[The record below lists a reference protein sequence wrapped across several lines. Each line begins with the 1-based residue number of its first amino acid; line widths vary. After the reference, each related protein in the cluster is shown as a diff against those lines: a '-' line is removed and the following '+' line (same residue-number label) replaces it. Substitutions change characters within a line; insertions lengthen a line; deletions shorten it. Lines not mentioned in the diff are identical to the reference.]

1 MIPDLQPL
9 GRALMLFGVVLA
21 AFGCLL
27 LMAPKL
33 PWLGR
38 LPGDIMIQRERFSF
52 YFPLASSLV
61 ASIILSAILW
71 LVNRFRP

>member
-1 MIPDLQPL
+1 MGTDLQPL
-9 GRALMLFGVVLA
+9 GRALMFFGVLLT
-21 AFGCLL
+21 AFGLLL

-38 LPGDIMIQRERFSF
+38 LPGDIMIQSERFSF